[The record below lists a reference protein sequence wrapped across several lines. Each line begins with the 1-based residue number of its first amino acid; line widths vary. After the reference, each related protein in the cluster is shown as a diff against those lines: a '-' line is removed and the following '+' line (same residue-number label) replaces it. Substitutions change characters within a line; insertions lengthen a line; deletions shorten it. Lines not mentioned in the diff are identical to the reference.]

1 MGTVMDT
8 MTALDSAFLQI
19 EDRHAALHIGSVGVF
34 EGPTPAFEDIRA
46 EIERKLPRIPRYR
59 QRMLRVPG
67 NLGRPVWHDDPDFVL
82 DFHLRRTALP
92 EPGGD
97 AQLQDLVGRIMSQP
111 LDHDRPLWEDWVVEG
126 LDHGRWALVTKVHH
140 SMVDGIAGTD
150 LLTSLF
156 GSAPDADASGVE
168 ADPESVPG
176 PMTLVARAFREGAAD
191 SSASTRAA
199 MTALRHPRALAAA
212 TRSSAG
218 GLLRF
223 LGAARPV
230 SRSSLLGP
238 LGTSRCY
245 RWAEVPLQDVLDLR
259 SAHGC
264 TVNDV
269 VLTAVTLAFRELLL
283 SRGENPSG
291 HAVRTLVPVSVRR
304 PDQRGHLDNRVSG
317 ILLDLPVDEDNP
329 LAVLASVSR
338 RMTKLKAS
346 HEAEAGEL
354 VTSLGNLV
362 PPPGLA
368 AGLRL
373 AFRVPQRFLTTVTT
387 NVPGPRE
394 ELHLAG
400 RRMLAAYPY
409 VPIADRLRTGIAV
422 TSYGGKLL
430 FGITADWQST
440 PDVDVLRDG
449 LVDAFTQLTRWI
461 HHEED
466 HT

>member
-1 MGTVMDT
+1 MD
-8 MTALDSAFLQI
+8 MMSALDSAFLQI
-19 EDRHAALHIGSVGVF
+19 EDRHTALHIGSVGVF
-34 EGPTPAFEDIRA
+34 EGPAPAFAAIRA
-46 EIERKLPRIPRYR
+46 ELESKLPRIPRYR

-67 NLGRPVWHDDPDFVL
+67 NLGRPVWQDDPDFEL
-82 DFHLRRTALP
+82 DYHLHRAALP

-97 AQLQDLVGRIMSQP
+97 VELQEVVGHIMSLP

-126 LDHGRWALVTKVHH
+126 LAGGRWALVTKVHH

-156 GSAPDADASGVE
+156 GSAADVDAEPEAAGLDA
-168 ADPESVPG
+168 APLPG
-176 PMTLVARAFREGAAD
+176 PLTLIAGAVREAAAG
-191 SSASTRAA
+191 SADSTRAA
-199 MTALRHPRALAAA
+199 AAALLHPRGL
-212 TRSSAG
+212 TG
-218 GLLRF
+218 GLLHY
-223 LGAARPV
+223 LGALRPV
-230 SRSSLLGP
+230 SRTSLLGP
-238 LGTSRCY
+238 LGSDRSY
-245 RWAEVPLQDVLDLR
+245 RWVEVPLADVLAVR
-259 SAHGC
+259 ARYGC

-269 VLTAVTLAFRELLL
+269 VLTAVSLAFRGLLL
-283 SRGENPSG
+283 SRNEQPS
-291 HAVRTLVPVSVRR
+291 ARSVRTLVPVSVRR
-304 PDQRGHLDNRVSG
+304 PNQRGHLDNRVSA
-317 ILLDLPVDEDNP
+317 ILLDLPVDEHNP
-329 LAVLASVSR
+329 VTVLDIVAQ
-338 RMTKLKAS
+338 RMTDLKAS

-354 VTSLGNLV
+354 MTALGNGV

-373 AFRVPQRFLTTVTT
+373 AFRMPQRFLTTVTT

-422 TSYGGKLL
+422 TSYGGNLL
-430 FGITADWQST
+430 FGITADRAST

-449 LVDAFTQLTRWI
+449 LADAFTDLTHNLHRDLDQ
-461 HHEED
+461 ELS